1 MCNRKVKQTVKHS
14 VTKIQKK
21 AEKQRLSTIN
31 LYKMTQIDLRTPTEI
46 ERDQRNDR
54 ICSMY
59 SDLKK
64 QDPEVSLHRCAV
76 AIGEKEGV
84 TPQTVKRVLTDAGL
98 YTPTSND

>member
-1 MCNRKVKQTVKHS
+1 
-14 VTKIQKK
+14 
-21 AEKQRLSTIN
+21 
-31 LYKMTQIDLRTPTEI
+31 
-46 ERDQRNDR
+46 
-54 ICSMY
+54 MY